1 MNPPND
7 NYSACHGLWREHPV
21 LVQLLGLSPLL
32 AVTTTLANALG
43 LGLVTLTVLL
53 GSSVSCSLL
62 RRQLNGTLHLPM
74 LLLIIAAW
82 VTCAELL
89 VRAYAYPLAQA
100 LGIFVPLIAS
110 NCVVLSRAQT
120 IASRHPIGTAAL
132 DATIIGNGFLALLL
146 IVGAIRELFGRG
158 SLFADM
164 HLIFGDIARDWLWQ
178 PFDGDYTL
186 LILSM
191 PAGAFL
197 VLGFLIALKNLLDSW
212 RSPWSESPPE
222 KSIAGSKRVR
232 TPGKIN

>member
-120 IASRHPIGTAAL
+120 IATRHPIGTAAL
-132 DATIIGNGFLALLL
+132 DATIIGSGFLALLL

-197 VLGFLIALKNLLDSW
+197 LLGFLIALRNFLDSW
-212 RSPWSESPPE
+212 LLPSSESPLE
-222 KSIAGSKRVR
+222 KPIAGSKRAR

>member
-7 NYSACHGLWREHPV
+7 HYSAFHGLWRDHPV

-32 AVTTTLANALG
+32 AVTTTLVNALG

-62 RRQLNGTLHLPM
+62 RRQLNGALHLPT

-100 LGIFVPLIAS
+100 LGIFLPLIAS

-120 IASRHPIGTAAL
+120 VAMRHPIGTAAL
-132 DATIIGNGFLALLL
+132 DATVIGCGFLVLLL

-158 SLFADM
+158 SLFVDM
-164 HLIFGDIARDWLWQ
+164 HLIFGDVASDWLWQ
-178 PFDGDYTL
+178 PFDGHYTL

-197 VLGFLIALKNLLDSW
+197 LLGFLIALKNLLDSW
-212 RSPWSESPPE
+212 RLPSSESPPE
-222 KSIAGSKRVR
+222 KSEAGSKRVR
-232 TPGKIN
+232 TTGKIH

>member
-1 MNPPND
+1 MNPPDD
-7 NYSACHGLWREHPV
+7 NYSAFHGLWRDHPV

-32 AVTTTLANALG
+32 AVTTTLVNALG

-53 GSSVSCSLL
+53 GSSVTCSLL
-62 RRQLNGTLHLPM
+62 RRQLNGALHLPM

-100 LGIFVPLIAS
+100 LGIFLPLIAS

-120 IASRHPIGTAAL
+120 IAARHPIGTAAL
-132 DATIIGNGFLALLL
+132 DATVIGSGFLALLL

-164 HLIFGDIARDWLWQ
+164 HLIFGDVARDWLWQ
-178 PFDGDYTL
+178 PFDGDYKL

-197 VLGFLIALKNLLDSW
+197 LLGFLIASKNFLDSW
-212 RSPWSESPPE
+212 LLPSSEAPPE
-222 KSIAGSKRVR
+222 KPITGSKRVR

>member
-7 NYSACHGLWREHPV
+7 NYTACHGLWREHPA

-100 LGIFVPLIAS
+100 LGIFLPLIAS

-120 IASRHPIGTAAL
+120 IATRHPIGTAAL
-132 DATIIGNGFLALLL
+132 DATIIGSGFLALLL

-197 VLGFLIALKNLLDSW
+197 LLGFLIALRNFLDSW
-212 RSPWSESPPE
+212 LLPSSESPPE
-222 KSIAGSKRVR
+222 KPIAGSKRVR
-232 TPGKIN
+232 TTGKIN